1 MRGSDTCSLFFEDCE
16 VLEENVLGTVNK
28 GVSILMSGLDMERLM
43 LSAAPVGFVSDCSS
57 F

>member
-1 MRGSDTCSLFFEDCE
+1 MRGSNTCTLFFEDCE
-16 VLEENVLGTVNK
+16 VPEENVLGTVNK

-43 LSAAPVGFVSDCSS
+43 LSAAPVGFVLFHYS